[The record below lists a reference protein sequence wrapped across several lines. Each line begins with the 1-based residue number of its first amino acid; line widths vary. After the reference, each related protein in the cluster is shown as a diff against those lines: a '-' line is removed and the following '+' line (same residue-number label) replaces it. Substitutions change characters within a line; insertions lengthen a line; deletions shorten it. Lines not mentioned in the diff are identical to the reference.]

1 MAKAVL
7 TCDMVSKRSQDS
19 GFSLVYTP
27 NALPGKNS
35 PTANKHMGKRFDRV
49 KLVSLCTSH
58 SHVCHH
64 TVSRNPMRHKCNDPA
79 AAVWRQWTQ
88 TAHHMKLS

>member
-1 MAKAVL
+1 MAQAVL

-35 PTANKHMGKRFDRV
+35 PTANKHMGKCFDRV

-58 SHVCHH
+58 AHVCHH
-64 TVSRNPMRHKCNDPA
+64 TVSRILCVISATILPRLFGA
-79 AAVWRQWTQ
+79 SGL
-88 TAHHMKLS
+88 KLLII

>member
-35 PTANKHMGKRFDRV
+35 PTANKHMGKCFDRV
-49 KLVSLCTSH
+49 KLATHRFEVIT
-58 SHVCHH
+58 
-64 TVSRNPMRHKCNDPA
+64 PA
-79 AAVWRQWTQ
+79 RARKRAGNQGCKDLLPRKHNIVVWSILTHQP
-88 TAHHMKLS
+88 